1 MLYVTFAIN
10 HFRKTMPQDK
20 KFEQTYVTIR
30 YYLKRHTVFSIV
42 PEFGRA
48 PTFFFP
54 ISITI
59 KSPEINHPG
68 DFMFLLSSSCRVVV
82 VINKKKWSKRVL
94 KGVKGS
100 KIA

>member
-1 MLYVTFAIN
+1 MSTVCLHSKRFILISAFCESIY
-10 HFRKTMPQDK
+10 HSWY
-20 KFEQTYVTIR
+20 QTEVSS
-30 YYLKRHTVFSIV
+30 VF
-42 PEFGRA
+42 
-48 PTFFFP
+48 
-54 ISITI
+54 